1 MSKTGDQSHD
11 PRFLREDIAS
21 NSPPCIFVFVF
32 EILNLHL
39 FYLLKTGDQL
49 LDPWLLKDDIAR
61 NGSHC
66 IFSCW

>member
-1 MSKTGDQSHD
+1 MFKTGDQSHD

-32 EILNLHL
+32 DCAIL
-39 FYLLKTGDQL
+39 YLLKTGDQS
-49 LDPWLLKDDIAR
+49 LDLRLLKDDIAS
-61 NGSHC
+61 NSIHC